1 MKKRNFFQVIT
12 GHNELKSLDS
22 YDKLGVGKDH
32 MNIRESLEQKEEH
45 VLSPFAQK
53 SKETRGRLK
62 AEPECDI
69 RPAFQHDRDRITH
82 SKSFRRL
89 KAKTQVFLSPAG
101 DHYRT
106 RLTHTLEVSQI
117 ARTIARALS
126 LNENLTEAISLGH
139 DLGHTPFGHS
149 GEDTLNKIHKDG
161 FRHYEQSL
169 RVVDILEKD
178 GLGLNLTMEV
188 RDGIV
193 KHSKGKNDIII
204 RDEEDK
210 PLTKEAEVVRIADV
224 IAYLNHDIDDAI
236 RGNVIQEDDLPK
248 KVRDFLGYTVSDR
261 IDKMVHDVISETLK
275 SQDMAL
281 EFGEEL
287 EFYIIRLRDFLYDRV
302 YESNIVHTDFMKC
315 SRIIEDLYWHF
326 LKNPDA
332 FLKETERKGFY
343 DELAV
348 CVCDFIA
355 GMTDRY
361 AFNLFEK
368 IFLPMPWNIP
378 V

>member
-1 MKKRNFFQVIT
+1 
-12 GHNELKSLDS
+12 
-22 YDKLGVGKDH
+22 
-32 MNIRESLEQKEEH
+32 MNIRERLEEREEH
-45 VLSPFAQK
+45 ILSSFAQK
-53 SKETRGRLK
+53 STNTRGRVR
-62 AEPECDI
+62 EETECDI

-89 KAKTQVFLSPAG
+89 KHKTQVFLTPTG

-117 ARTIARALS
+117 ARTITRALS
-126 LNENLTEAISLGH
+126 LNEDLVEAISLGH

-149 GEDTLNKIHKDG
+149 GEAVLNELHPGG

-178 GLGLNLTMEV
+178 GIGLNLTHEV

-193 KHSKGKNDIII
+193 KHSKGKGDIII
-204 RDEEDK
+204 RDNDR

-236 RGNVIQEDDLPK
+236 RGNVITEEDIPK
-248 KVRDFLGYTVSDR
+248 RLRDHLGHTVSDR
-261 IDKMVHDVISETLK
+261 IDTMVRGVISKTLDNGK
-275 SQDMAL
+275 MEL
-281 EFGEEL
+281 TFGGEL
-287 EFYIIRLRDFLYDRV
+287 ETSIVEMRDFLYERV
-302 YESNIVHTDFMKC
+302 YDSPIVHSDFIKC
-315 SRIIEDLYWHF
+315 SRIVEDLYEYF
-326 LKNPDA
+326 LKNTRA
-332 FLKETERKGFY
+332 FLDETELEDLY
-343 DELAV
+343 DEPST
-348 CVCDFIA
+348 CVCDLIA

-368 IFLPMPWNIP
+368 LFLPLPWNIQ

>member
-1 MKKRNFFQVIT
+1 M
-12 GHNELKSLDS
+12 LDS
-22 YDKLGVGKDH
+22 YDKLGVGKAH
-32 MNIRESLEQKEEH
+32 MNIRERLEQKEEKM
-45 VLSPFAQK
+45 LSPFAQK
-53 SKETRGRLK
+53 SRETRGRLQ
-62 AEPECDI
+62 AELECDI

-126 LNENLTEAISLGH
+126 LNEDLTEAIALGH

-149 GEDTLNKIHKDG
+149 GEDVLNRIHTGG

-169 RVVDILEKD
+169 RVVDTLEKD
-178 GLGLNLTMEV
+178 GKGLNLTMEV

-193 KHSKGKNDIII
+193 KHSKGKGEIIL
-204 RDEEDK
+204 RDDDDK

-236 RGNVIQEDDLPK
+236 RGNVIREDDLPGTI
-248 KVRDFLGYTVSDR
+248 RDYLGYTVSDR
-261 IDKMVHDVISETLK
+261 IDTMIRGVIAK
-275 SQDMAL
+275 STGSQNLAL
-281 EFGEEL
+281 EFGQEL
-287 EFYIIRLRDFLYDRV
+287 EGYIVLLRNFLYERV
-302 YESNIVHTDFMKC
+302 YDSAVVHADFIKC
-315 SRIIEDLYWHF
+315 SRIIEDLYGYFVKHH
-326 LKNPDA
+326 DA
-332 FLKETERKGFY
+332 FLRETEREDFY
-343 DELAV
+343 DKPAT
-348 CVCDFIA
+348 CICDFIA

-368 IFLPMPWNIP
+368 IFLPLPWNIP

>member
-1 MKKRNFFQVIT
+1 
-12 GHNELKSLDS
+12 
-22 YDKLGVGKDH
+22 
-32 MNIRESLEQKEEH
+32 MNIRERLEEREGH
-45 VLSPFAQK
+45 ILSSFAQK
-53 SKETRGRLK
+53 SVDTRGRVREE
-62 AEPECDI
+62 AECDI

-89 KAKTQVFLSPAG
+89 KHKTQVFLTPTG

-117 ARTIARALS
+117 ARTITRALS
-126 LNENLTEAISLGH
+126 LNEDLVEAISLGH

-149 GEDTLNKIHKDG
+149 GEAVLNTLHPGG

-178 GLGLNLTMEV
+178 GTGLNLTHEV

-193 KHSKGKNDIII
+193 KHSKGKGDIII
-204 RDEEDK
+204 RDDDR

-236 RGNVIQEDDLPK
+236 RGNVITEEDIPK
-248 KVRDFLGYTVSDR
+248 HLRDHLGHTVSDR
-261 IDKMVHDVISETLK
+261 IDTMVRGVISKTLENGK
-275 SQDMAL
+275 MEL
-281 EFGEEL
+281 TFGEEL
-287 EFYIIRLRDFLYDRV
+287 EAGIVEMRDFLYDRV
-302 YESNIVHTDFMKC
+302 YDSPIVHSDFIKC
-315 SRIIEDLYWHF
+315 SRIIEDLYEHF
-326 LKNPDA
+326 LKDPGA
-332 FLKETERKGFY
+332 FLDETELEDLY
-343 DELAV
+343 DEPST
-348 CVCDFIA
+348 CVCDLIA

-361 AFNLFEK
+361 AFSLFEK
-368 IFLPMPWNIP
+368 LFLPLPWNIQ

>member
-1 MKKRNFFQVIT
+1 
-12 GHNELKSLDS
+12 
-22 YDKLGVGKDH
+22 
-32 MNIRESLEQKEEH
+32 MNIREDLETKEEL
-45 VLSPFAQK
+45 VLSSYAQK
-53 SKETRGRLK
+53 SRESRGRMK
-62 AEPECDI
+62 EEVECDI

-82 SKSFRRL
+82 CKSFRRL
-89 KAKTQVFLSPAG
+89 KAKTQVFLSPSG

-126 LNENLTEAISLGH
+126 LNESLTEAISLGH

-149 GEDTLNKIHKDG
+149 GEDVLNRIHPGG

-178 GLGLNLTMEV
+178 GSGLNLTMEV

-193 KHSKGKNDIII
+193 KHSKGKGDIIVRGEEI
-204 RDEEDK
+204 R
-210 PLTKEAEVVRIADV
+210 PLTKEAEVVRVADV

-236 RGNVIQEDDLPK
+236 RGNVITEKDLPG
-248 KVRDFLGYTVSDR
+248 RATNFLGHSVSDR
-261 IDKMVHDVISETLK
+261 IDTMVHGVISETLTGE
-275 SQDMAL
+275 DL
-281 EFGEEL
+281 NVRFGEEL
-287 EFYIIRLRDFLYDRV
+287 EYHIVALRDFLYHRV
-302 YESNIVHTDFMKC
+302 YESTIVHSDFVKC
-315 SRIIEDLYWHF
+315 SRILEDLYEHF
-326 LKNPDA
+326 LKHPDV
-332 FLKETERKGFY
+332 FLREAERDDFY
-343 DELAV
+343 DEPAV

-368 IFLPMPWNIP
+368 LFLPMPWNIP
-378 V
+378 M

>member
-1 MKKRNFFQVIT
+1 
-12 GHNELKSLDS
+12 
-22 YDKLGVGKDH
+22 
-32 MNIRESLEQKEEH
+32 MNIRERLEEREEH
-45 VLSPFAQK
+45 ILSSFAQK
-53 SKETRGRLK
+53 STNTRGRVR
-62 AEPECDI
+62 EETECDI

-89 KAKTQVFLSPAG
+89 KHKTQVFLTPTG

-117 ARTIARALS
+117 ARTITRALS
-126 LNENLTEAISLGH
+126 LNEDLVEAISLGH

-149 GEDTLNKIHKDG
+149 GEAVLNELHPGG

-178 GLGLNLTMEV
+178 GIGLNLTHEV

-193 KHSKGKNDIII
+193 KHSKGKGDIII
-204 RDEEDK
+204 RDNDR

-236 RGNVIQEDDLPK
+236 RGNVITEKDIPK
-248 KVRDFLGYTVSDR
+248 RLRDHLGHTVSDR
-261 IDKMVHDVISETLK
+261 IDTMVRGVISKTLDNGK
-275 SQDMAL
+275 MEL
-281 EFGEEL
+281 TFGGEL
-287 EFYIIRLRDFLYDRV
+287 EASIVEMRDFLYDRV
-302 YESNIVHTDFMKC
+302 YDSPIVHSDFIKC
-315 SRIIEDLYWHF
+315 SRIVEDLYEYF
-326 LKNPDA
+326 LKNTRA
-332 FLKETERKGFY
+332 FLDETELEDLY
-343 DELAV
+343 DEPST
-348 CVCDFIA
+348 CVCDLIA

-368 IFLPMPWNIP
+368 LFLPLPWNIQ

>member
-1 MKKRNFFQVIT
+1 
-12 GHNELKSLDS
+12 
-22 YDKLGVGKDH
+22 
-32 MNIRESLEQKEEH
+32 MNIRERLEEKEEAT
-45 VLSPFAQK
+45 LSPFAQK
-53 SKETRGRLK
+53 SSKSRGRP
-62 AEPECDI
+62 AYEPECDI

-89 KAKTQVFLSPAG
+89 KSKTQVFLSPAG

-117 ARTIARALS
+117 ARTIARALY

-149 GEDTLNKIHKDG
+149 GEDVLNRIHRGG

-169 RVVDILEKD
+169 RVVDVLEKD
-178 GLGLNLTMEV
+178 GKGLNLTMEV

-193 KHSKGKNDIII
+193 GHSKGKGDIII
-204 RDEEDK
+204 RGEENR
-210 PLTKEAEVVRIADV
+210 PMTKEAEVVRIADV

-236 RGNVIQEDDLPK
+236 RGNVISENDLPK
-248 KVRDFLGYTVSDR
+248 EVRDFLGYSVSDR
-261 IDKMVHDVISETLK
+261 IDTMVHGVISETLK
-275 SQDMAL
+275 DEGMVL
-281 EFGEEL
+281 EFGEQL
-287 EFYIIRLRDFLYDRV
+287 EAYIIRLRDFLYERV
-302 YESNIVHTDFMKC
+302 YESHIVHADFIKC
-315 SRIIEDLYWHF
+315 SRIVEDLYNYF
-326 LKNPDA
+326 LKYPDA
-332 FLKETERKGFY
+332 FLKETGREDFY
-343 DELAV
+343 DDPAI

-368 IFLPMPWNIP
+368 IFLPMPWHIP

>member
-1 MKKRNFFQVIT
+1 
-12 GHNELKSLDS
+12 LDY
-22 YDKLGVGKDH
+22 YDKLGAGNNR
-32 MNIRESLEQKEEH
+32 MNIRERLEEKEGLI
-45 VLSPFAQK
+45 LSQFAQK
-53 SKETRGRLK
+53 SRNSRGRLQY
-62 AEPECDI
+62 EPECDI

-89 KAKTQVFLSPAG
+89 KSKTQVFLSPAG

-149 GEDTLNKIHKDG
+149 GEDVLNRIHEGG

-178 GLGLNLTMEV
+178 GKGLNLTMEV

-193 KHSKGKNDIII
+193 NHSKGKGDIII
-204 RDEEDK
+204 RGEENK

-236 RGNVIQEDDLPK
+236 RGDVITEDDLPK
-248 KVRDFLGYTVSDR
+248 TVRDSLGYTVSDR
-261 IDKMVHDVISETLK
+261 IDTMVHGVISETLK
-275 SQDMAL
+275 SRRLTL
-281 EFGEEL
+281 EFGEAL
-287 EFYIIRLRDFLYDRV
+287 ESYIVQLRAFLYERV
-302 YESNIVHTDFMKC
+302 YDSNMVHGDFIKC
-315 SRIIEDLYWHF
+315 SRIIEDLYSYF

-332 FLKETERKGFY
+332 FLKETERENFY
-343 DELAV
+343 DEPAT
-348 CVCDFIA
+348 CVCDLIA